1 MLPKNNIYLFIRWSR
16 YKKQKVGRQYVC
28 IIFRLKRKTG
38 RYGVEGRRRVEGR
51 VISVKM
57 KRERKGREK

>member
-1 MLPKNNIYLFIRWSR
+1 M
-16 YKKQKVGRQYVC
+16 C

-38 RYGVEGRRRVEGR
+38 RYGVERRKRVEGR

-57 KRERKGREK
+57 KKERKGREK